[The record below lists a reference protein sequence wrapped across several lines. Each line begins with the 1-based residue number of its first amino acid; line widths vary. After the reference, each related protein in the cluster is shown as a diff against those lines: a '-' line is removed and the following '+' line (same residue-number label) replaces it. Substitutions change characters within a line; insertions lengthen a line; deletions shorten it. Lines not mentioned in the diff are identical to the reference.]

1 MKLGIVGAGTIVQ
14 PFLSATLEVNEIQLE
29 AICGLEKDKERMEQ
43 LSSEF
48 SIPNIYY
55 DYAQLL
61 NSELD
66 AIYIAVPNHLHYS
79 FAKKALNAKKHVIL
93 EKPFAS
99 SYQEASELIAL
110 SQKNEVVIFEA
121 ITNQY
126 LPNYIKTKALLTQL
140 GDINIVQLNYSQ
152 YSRRYD
158 QFKQNII
165 LPVFDPKQSGGA
177 LMDLNVY
184 NIHFIVGLFGR
195 PRQIHYLANI
205 EKGIDT
211 SGILTLDYPTFKCVA
226 IGAKDCQSPVAINI
240 QGDLGYI
247 HSDMP
252 SNVYGTFEFGLN
264 HEETQLYNEQTQ
276 SRLTYEIDAF
286 VRIVTQQDLDFI
298 KKANEQTLLVME
310 ILDEARKQAGIK
322 F

>member
-14 PFLSATLEVNEIQLE
+14 PFLSAALEVKKIQLS
-29 AICGLEKDKERMEQ
+29 AICGLEQDKERMEQ
-43 LSSEF
+43 LSHTF
-48 SIPNIYY
+48 SIPQIYY
-55 DYAQLL
+55 DYMQLL
-61 NSELD
+61 NSDVET
-66 AIYIAVPNHLHYS
+66 IYIAVPNHLHYR
-79 FAKKALNAKKHVIL
+79 FAKKALENKKHVIL

-99 SYQEASELIAL
+99 SYAQAKALIDLAKE
-110 SQKNEVVIFEA
+110 KNVIIFEA

-126 LPNYIKTKALLTQL
+126 LPNYHKTKELLPQL
-140 GDINIVQLNYSQ
+140 GDIKIVQLNYSQ

-195 PRQIHYLANI
+195 PQQIHYLANI

-211 SGILTLDYPTFKCVA
+211 SGILTFDYPTFKCVA

-240 QGDLGYI
+240 QGDQGYI

-252 SNVYGTFEFGLN
+252 SNVYGHFEFGLN
-264 HEETQLYNEQTQ
+264 HKETQPFNHQPK
-276 SRLTYEIDAF
+276 SRLTYEIEAF
-286 VRIVTQQDLDFI
+286 VHLVTQQDQDGI

-310 ILDEARKQAGIK
+310 ILDEARKQVGIK